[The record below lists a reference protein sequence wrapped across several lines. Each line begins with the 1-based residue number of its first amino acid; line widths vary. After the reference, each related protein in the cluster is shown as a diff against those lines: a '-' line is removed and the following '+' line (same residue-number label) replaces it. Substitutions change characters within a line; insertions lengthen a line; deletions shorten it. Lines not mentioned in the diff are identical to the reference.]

1 MNGIDHLVYTSVNLE
16 QGLDEIEKLLG
27 VRPVYGGQHSG
38 FGTHNAL
45 LSLGQTTYLEVIAPD
60 PELTVPE
67 QGLPFGMDGTKT
79 SRLATWAYR
88 IEEIETLHAAAFE
101 SDLDLGRIIPGK
113 RQKADG
119 NILSWKLTD
128 PNAMLL
134 DGAVPFLISW
144 GISPH
149 PATSVPR
156 AGDLTGF
163 RIEHPQSSH
172 IQLALEILG
181 VEMGAGLT
189 VEKASNIKLVV
200 SIKTEWGDVAL
211 Y

>member
-16 QGLDEIEKLLG
+16 QGVDEIEELLG
-27 VRPVYGGQHSG
+27 VRPVYGGQHPG

-45 LSLGQTTYLEVIAPD
+45 LSLGSTTYLEVIAPD

-67 QGLPFGMDGTKT
+67 QGLPFGIGGTSV

-88 IEEIETLHAAAFE
+88 SEAIVNLHAAAFE

-144 GISPH
+144 GSTPH
-149 PATSVPR
+149 PATNVPR
-156 AGDLTGF
+156 AGELIEF
-163 RIEHPQSSH
+163 SIEHPQRDDV
-172 IQLALEILG
+172 LTAFVTLG
-181 VEMGAGLT
+181 IEVNVVAAITMRIIARIRTAGRIVEL
-189 VEKASNIKLVV
+189 
-200 SIKTEWGDVAL
+200 
-211 Y
+211 